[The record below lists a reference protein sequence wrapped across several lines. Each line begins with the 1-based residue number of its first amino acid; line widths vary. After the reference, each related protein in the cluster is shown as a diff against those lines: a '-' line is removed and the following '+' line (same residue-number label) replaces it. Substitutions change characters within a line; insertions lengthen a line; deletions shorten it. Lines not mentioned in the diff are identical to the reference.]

1 MANEVGI
8 RLALGADRR
17 QIILMFLAESAAV
30 LSVVLTVGVAV
41 AIVAGSFFAGSL
53 SFGVRPYGVTTLTSA
68 QAWPLL
74 S

>member
-41 AIVAGSFFAGSL
+41 AIVAGRFCGIAL
-53 SFGVRPYGVTTLTSA
+53 VRRPAVRRL
-68 QAWPLL
+68 PR
-74 S
+74 